1 MSVNKVVAF
10 IPARGGS
17 KGLPRKNLLALLGKP
32 LIDYAIDA
40 ARESGLVYRTI
51 VSTDDQEIAS
61 HARSMGCDVHDRPV
75 HLATD
80 TSRVVDAV
88 LEAASTMRIDD
99 SFVVVVLQP
108 TSPLRRASHIIDAL
122 NLQRSTAGT
131 VVSVV
136 ECEHHPLK
144 SVTVSNGALTPAFTH
159 EHLESSR
166 QNLPKMFRTNG
177 AVYVSTVGAIR
188 RDGTLVPPGAVA
200 LEMSA
205 EDSIDID
212 SLTDLEHAEAV
223 LRRRQK

>member
-17 KGLPRKNLLALLGKP
+17 KGLPRKNLSALLGKP

-61 HARSMGCDVHDRPV
+61 HARRMGCDVHDRPV

-122 NLQRSTAGT
+122 NLQRSTTGT

-144 SVTVSNGALTPAFTH
+144 SVTVSNGALTPAFAH

-177 AVYVSTVGAIR
+177 AVYVSTVGTIR